1 MKKLYNPYLKIS
13 ACQNYIEYSKS
24 ILDLTL
30 HQRDMLNVLDNWK
43 QDVSYFS
50 LLDIGCGLGNIVN
63 NDVIKRFKNYTGVEP
78 SEEFFKYANKYNK
91 NDGVNFYNC
100 SVEDLPFEDNSF
112 DFMISNETWYYIKDI
127 NRAAEE
133 CGRVLKEK
141 SPVLIY
147 TRNPN
152 NMLSWPQIDKLINKT
167 KEDIEVHSVINT
179 SFGECDIGE
188 HFLSRISMDDLIK
201 SFERVDIKIVLV
213 NYHKFNKVILDTS
226 VSIQG
231 EKND

>member
-1 MKKLYNPYLKIS
+1 
-13 ACQNYIEYSKS
+13 
-24 ILDLTL
+24 
-30 HQRDMLNVLDNWK
+30 
-43 QDVSYFS
+43 

-133 CGRVLKEK
+133 CSRVLRKK

-147 TRNPN
+147 TRNPE
-152 NMLSWPQIDKLINKT
+152 NMLDWPWIQGRGKLINKT
-167 KEDIEVHSVINT
+167 EEDIEVHAVIKNV
-179 SFGECDIGE
+179 FGECDIGE
-188 HFLSRISMDDLIK
+188 HFLSRVSLDDLIK
-201 SFERVDIKIVLV
+201 SFERVNIKIISVK
-213 NYHKFNKVILDTS
+213 YHQFGKIKLNTS
-226 VSIQG
+226 ISIQG
-231 EKND
+231 EKKENDEFKTR